1 MSSYFLFFLKMLLSD
16 LLNLFEFIYEH
27 LLKKQKDWYY
37 FTFILGILLFKI
49 VFYTIFIAY
58 GNLCF

>member
-1 MSSYFLFFLKMLLSD
+1 MLLSD